1 MTGTYLDGHAKRE
14 KGIDKLLK
22 LVAPGTPLREGI
34 NNVLRANTGGLIV
47 IGHNDEMKDIT
58 EGGFPIN
65 ASFTPANLYEL
76 AKMDGAII
84 LNDRVS
90 KILIANAQLHPDP
103 KTPSA
108 ETGMRHRTAERVARQ
123 TGNLVI
129 AVSQRRNIITLY
141 QGTIKYIVRDMNV
154 ILAKSNQAI
163 QTLEKYKNAFE
174 QRIITLGLLEY
185 EEVVSLEE
193 VISIL
198 HNVEMILRN
207 KNEILEYINE
217 LGSEGRLLQLQLT
230 ELLADFEEEVILLM
244 KDYHQAEDQDSR
256 EIYNKLQDLSKMEL
270 LEDNVI
276 LKLLG
281 YSNQVN
287 VEDIISP
294 RGYRILHKISRLPPL
309 IIENIVE
316 RFDGLREILH
326 ASLDELDDVEGVGEV
341 RAKKIKDGLRKVQEQ
356 LFINRY
362 H

>member
-1 MTGTYLDGHAKRE
+1 MTGTYLDGYLKRE

-22 LVAPGTPLREGI
+22 LVAPGTPLRDGI

-47 IGHNDEMKDIT
+47 IGYNDEMKEIT

-65 ASFTPANLYEL
+65 APFSPANLYEL

-84 LNDRVS
+84 LNDKAT

-163 QTLEKYKNAFE
+163 QTLEKYKNALD
-174 QRIITLGLLEY
+174 QKITTLGLLEY
-185 EEVVSLEE
+185 EEVISLAEVVST
-193 VISIL
+193 L

-207 KNEILEYINE
+207 QNEISEYINE
-217 LGSEGRLLQLQLT
+217 LGTEGRLLQLQLT
-230 ELLADFEEEVILLM
+230 ELLTDFEEEVILLI
-244 KDYHQAEDQDSR
+244 KDYHNDSEQDPR
-256 EIYNKLQDLSKMEL
+256 VVFNKLQELSKMEL
-270 LEDNVI
+270 LEDSVI

-281 YSNQVN
+281 YNAQVN
-287 VEDIISP
+287 MEDILSP
-294 RGYRILHKISRLPPL
+294 RGYRILHKISKLPPL
-309 IIENIVE
+309 VIENLVD
-316 RFDGLREILH
+316 RFNGLREILH
-326 ASLDELDDVEGVGEV
+326 ASLDDLDDVEGVGEV
-341 RAKKIKDGLRKVQEQ
+341 RAKKIKEGLRKIQEH

-362 H
+362 R